1 MAEKVLTV
9 KEIAE
14 ILQVNSAY
22 VYELKAAG
30 LIIGRYMRQFKVT
43 ESELDAFIRWSE
55 GKDLRDPK
63 NVIELKTGEIV
74 TRFPAK
80 ARTV

>member
-1 MAEKVLTV
+1 MERVLTV

-14 ILQVNSAY
+14 VLQVNSAY
-22 VYELKAAG
+22 VYELKKSG

-43 ESELDAFIRWSE
+43 ETELDAFIRWTE

-63 NVIELKTGEIV
+63 NVIDLKTGEVV
-74 TRFPAK
+74 TRFPEK
-80 ARTV
+80 AQVG